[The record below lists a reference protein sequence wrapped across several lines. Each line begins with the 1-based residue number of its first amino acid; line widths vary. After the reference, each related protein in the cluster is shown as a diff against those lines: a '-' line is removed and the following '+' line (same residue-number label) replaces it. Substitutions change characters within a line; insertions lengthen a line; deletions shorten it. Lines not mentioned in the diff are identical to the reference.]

1 MTSISDV
8 NIVVQQGN
16 SAREVQNTRTQPMDP
31 NQATVAQQ
39 QEKESEQRTTV
50 KEFEDPGK
58 INPDQERE
66 DRKRKPGSRQKQPDG
81 SGKKGK
87 KEEDETAD
95 ADSPGKLLDTI
106 A

>member
-1 MTSISDV
+1 MTTISDV

-66 DRKRKPGSRQKQPDG
+66 GRQSKRGGRQKQPGG
-81 SGKKGK
+81 SGENAK

-95 ADSPGKLLDTI
+95 SDTPGRLLDTI

>member
-1 MTSISDV
+1 MTTISDV

-66 DRKRKPGSRQKQPDG
+66 GRKKKSGSRQKQHP
-81 SGKKGK
+81 SYVYQA
-87 KEEDETAD
+87 EDYEI
-95 ADSPGKLLDTI
+95 PGVTVED
-106 A
+106 

>member
-1 MTSISDV
+1 MTTISDV

-16 SAREVQNTRTQPMDP
+16 SAREVQNVRTQPLDP

-50 KEFEDPGK
+50 KEFEDSGK
-58 INPDQERE
+58 INPDQEKE
-66 DRKRKPGSRQKQPDG
+66 DRQTKTGSKRKQPEGSK
-81 SGKKGK
+81 KKGDA
-87 KEEDETAD
+87 KEDDTAD
-95 ADSPGKLLDTI
+95 AESPGRLLDTI

>member
-1 MTSISDV
+1 MTTISDV

-16 SAREVQNTRTQPMDP
+16 SAREAQNTRTQPLDP
-31 NQATVAQQ
+31 NQMTVAQQ

-50 KEFEDPGK
+50 SESDESDR

-66 DRKRKPGSRQKQPDG
+66 SRQKKQNDSKKKDQKEIEAEMNPDATG
-81 SGKKGK
+81 S
-87 KEEDETAD
+87 
-95 ADSPGKLLDTI
+95 LLDTI